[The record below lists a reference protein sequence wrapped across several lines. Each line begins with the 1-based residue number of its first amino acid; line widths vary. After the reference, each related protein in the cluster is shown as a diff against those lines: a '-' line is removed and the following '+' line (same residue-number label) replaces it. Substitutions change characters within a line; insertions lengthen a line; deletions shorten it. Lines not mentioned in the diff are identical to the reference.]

1 MPESANRRLHFLYL
15 STSGYICFYLY
26 YKYLQNSK
34 TLLYEFSWTVVNPI
48 ICLYDKDKT
57 ISPKKRQK

>member
-15 STSGYICFYLY
+15 STSGYIYFYLY

-34 TLLYEFSWTVVNPI
+34 TLSNEFFTEGLVA
-48 ICLYDKDKT
+48 LKKT
-57 ISPKKRQK
+57 TLCFSKNIY